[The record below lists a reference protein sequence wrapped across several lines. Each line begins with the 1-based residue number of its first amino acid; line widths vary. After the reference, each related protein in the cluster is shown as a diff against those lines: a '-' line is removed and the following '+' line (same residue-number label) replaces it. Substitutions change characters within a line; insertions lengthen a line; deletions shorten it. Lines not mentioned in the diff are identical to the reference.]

1 MGNTIGDTG
10 EAMGKTLFDDDTFS
24 KSFTNKKKEEKP
36 LNRLKNLDEEIA
48 NAVNK
53 VKALKEEKV
62 VLERRIRE
70 LEAQLTEK
78 NREVEKLSSEKMAI
92 KNQVE
97 DLLNELETLE
107 IG

>member
-1 MGNTIGDTG
+1 MGKTIGETG
-10 EAMGKTLFDDDTFS
+10 EAMGKTLFDDNTFS
-24 KSFTNKKKEEKP
+24 KSFNSKKEEKQ
-36 LNRLKNLDEEIA
+36 LNRLKNLDEKIA
-48 NAVNK
+48 NAVGK
-53 VKALKEEKV
+53 VKALKEENV

-78 NREVEKLSSEKMAI
+78 NQEVEKLSSEKAAI

>member
-1 MGNTIGDTG
+1 
-10 EAMGKTLFDDDTFS
+10 MGKTLFDGDTTS
-24 KSFTNKKKEEKP
+24 KVVKEDKP
-36 LNRLKNLDEEIA
+36 LNRLKNLDEKIS

-62 VLERRIRE
+62 LLERRIQE
-70 LEAQLTEK
+70 LEAQLNEK
-78 NREVEKLSSEKMAI
+78 SKEVERLSSEKNVI
-92 KNQVE
+92 KDQIE

>member
-1 MGNTIGDTG
+1 MGKTIGETG

-24 KSFTNKKKEEKP
+24 KSLDSKKEEKP
-36 LNRLKNLDEEIA
+36 LNRLKNLDEKIA
-48 NAVNK
+48 NAVGK

-78 NREVEKLSSEKMAI
+78 NQEVEKLSSEKAAI

>member
-1 MGNTIGDTG
+1 VGKTIGETG

-24 KSFTNKKKEEKP
+24 KSLDSKKEEKP
-36 LNRLKNLDEEIA
+36 LNRLKNLDEKIA
-48 NAVNK
+48 NAVGK

-78 NREVEKLSSEKMAI
+78 NQEVEKLSSEKAAI

>member
-1 MGNTIGDTG
+1 MGKTIGKKG
-10 EAMGKTLFDDDTFS
+10 EAVGKTLFDDNTFS
-24 KSFTNKKKEEKP
+24 KSFNNKKEEKP
-36 LNRLKNLDEEIA
+36 LNRLKNLDEKIS
-48 NAVNK
+48 NAVSK

-70 LEAQLTEK
+70 LEAQLAEK
-78 NREVEKLSSEKMAI
+78 NQEVEKLSSEKAAI
-92 KNQVE
+92 KTQVE

>member
-1 MGNTIGDTG
+1 MG
-10 EAMGKTLFDDDTFS
+10 EAIAEKGETMGKTLFDDDTFS
-24 KSFTNKKKEEKP
+24 KGLNSKKEEKP
-36 LNRLKNLDEEIA
+36 LNRLKNLDEKIA
-48 NAVNK
+48 SAVNK

-62 VLERRIRE
+62 VLERRIRD
-70 LEAQLTEK
+70 LETQLLEK
-78 NREVEKLSSEKMAI
+78 NREVERLSSEKMAI

>member
-1 MGNTIGDTG
+1 
-10 EAMGKTLFDDDTFS
+10 MGKTLFDDDIFS
-24 KSFTNKKKEEKP
+24 RGFNSTKEEKP
-36 LNRLKNLDEEIA
+36 LNRLKNLDEKIA

-62 VLERRIRE
+62 ILERRIKE
-70 LEAQLTEK
+70 LEALLTEK
-78 NREVEKLSSEKMAI
+78 SREVERLSSEKTAI

-107 IG
+107 IE